1 MDLLSTFAENLKYYR
16 IKKKYSQEELAF
28 KANLHRTYISA
39 LECKKRN
46 ISIENISKIADALEV
61 EPFKLMKKRGNNY
74 DQKKW

>member
-61 EPFKLMKKRGNNY
+61 EPYKLMKKRGNNY